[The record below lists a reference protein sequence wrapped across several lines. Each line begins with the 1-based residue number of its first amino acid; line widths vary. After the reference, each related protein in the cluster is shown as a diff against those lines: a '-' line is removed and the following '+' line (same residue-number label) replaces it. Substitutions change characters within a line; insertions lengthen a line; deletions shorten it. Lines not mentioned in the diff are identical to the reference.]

1 MKKLLNTRWKKFLA
15 ASAILI
21 GLASAAVTEDYFE
34 ISKNMEIFTSVYKE
48 LNIYYVDETKPGALM
63 KTGIDAMLKSL
74 DPYTVYYPESKIED
88 AMFMQT
94 GQYGG
99 IGSQVNTIDGKITIT
114 EPHEGYAAAKAGL
127 QAGDIVLKVNG
138 KSVEGKQH
146 DEISDLLMGQPGSTV
161 ELTIQRYGESQ
172 PRNIKITREEIKIPD
187 VPYYSMMEDNKT
199 GYIKLNGFTQT
210 ASAEVRSAFLDLKK
224 QNMQQVVLDLRGN
237 GGGLLREAIN
247 IVNFFV
253 PKGTEIVRTKGKIP
267 EWNKTYTAI
276 NEPLDV
282 NIPVIVL
289 VDPFSASASEIVS
302 GSLQDLDRGVV
313 LGEESFG
320 KGLVQQTKD
329 IAYNTKMKLTVAKYY
344 TPSGRCIQRLDYSH
358 RDESTGKVTAV
369 ADSLIKAFKTK
380 GGRLVYDGHGVTP
393 DVEVKPEEA
402 SQVLA
407 ALVQHWIIF
416 NYATEYHSKHKSI
429 DSADVYRMTDAEYND
444 FVNYAKNQKFEY
456 ETGTEQLYAELKKVA
471 KDEKY
476 YEGAEKE
483 FDQLFTRIEPRKEAD
498 LIKFKAQIKEYLE
511 NEIVG
516 RYYLQRGRAQNA
528 LPLDHCILKSKDV
541 FASGYS
547 DILRVTGVKK

>member
-1 MKKLLNTRWKKFLA
+1 MKNLLNTRWKKWA
-15 ASAILI
+15 AGGVITI
-21 GLASAAVTEDYFE
+21 GLASAVVTEDYFE
-34 ISKNMEIFTSVYKE
+34 ISKNMEIFNSVYKE

-63 KTGIDAMLKSL
+63 KTGIDAMLRSL

-99 IGSQVNTIDGKITIT
+99 IGSLVGTIDGKITIT

-127 QAGDIVLKVNG
+127 QAGDVLLKVNG

-146 DEISDLLMGQPGSTV
+146 DEISEMLMGQPGSTV
-161 ELTIQRYGESQ
+161 DLVIQRYGESQ
-172 PRNIKITREEIKIPD
+172 TRTVKVTREEIKIPD
-187 VPYYSMMEDNKT
+187 VPYYSMMDDSKT

-210 ASAEVRSAFLDLKK
+210 ASAEVRTAFLDLKK
-224 QNMQQVVLDLRGN
+224 QNMQQLVLDLRGN

-267 EWNKTYTAI
+267 EWNKTYTAL
-276 NEPLDV
+276 NEPLDT

-289 VDPFSASASEIVS
+289 IDPFSASASEIVS
-302 GSLQDLDRGVV
+302 GSLQDLDRAVV
-313 LGEESFG
+313 VGEESFG

-358 RDESTGKVTAV
+358 RDDQGHVTAV

-380 GGRLVYDGHGVTP
+380 GGRMVYDGHGITP
-393 DVEVKPEEA
+393 DIEVKPDEA

-407 ALVQHWIIF
+407 ALVQNWVIF
-416 NYATEYHSKHKSI
+416 NYATHYHSKHASI
-429 DSADVYRMTDAEYND
+429 DSADVYRLSDAEYND
-444 FVNYAKNQKFEY
+444 FVQYAKNQKFEY
-456 ETGTEQLYAELKKVA
+456 ETGTEQLFDELKKVA

-483 FDQLFTRIEPRKEAD
+483 FEQLFTRIEPRKEAD
-498 LIKFKAQIKEYLE
+498 LIKFKDQIKEYLE

-528 LPLDHCILKSKDV
+528 LPVDHCVLKSKEV
-541 FASGYS
+541 FTSKYS
-547 DILRVTGVKK
+547 DILKPVVTKN